1 MCIAKCVL
9 TVVLGAVVLASLE
22 RITSLFEQ
30 DTSCLTVQLFTRRG
44 ERWGDACRKG
54 EGMCVCVCVS
64 VLYLSMHVC
73 LCTYVRHIR
82 EMCVVVRVM

>member
-44 ERWGDACRKG
+44 EGWGDACGKG
-54 EGMCVCVCVS
+54 EGMCVCVCVCIIS
-64 VLYLSMHVC
+64 VHACVSLHVC
-73 LCTYVRHIR
+73 TLYP
-82 EMCVVVRVM
+82 